1 MPGKVN
7 PTQCEALTMVCAQV
21 MGNDATIG
29 ICASQGHFEL
39 NVFMPVIIHNFTYS
53 VNLLSDAINSFTDNC
68 VVGIVPNEEKMRENL
83 ERSLM
88 NVTYLNTYI
97 GYEKAAV
104 VAKLAHKENI
114 SVKEAIL
121 KLGYMEEEKIDEI
134 FDSVFNS

>member
-1 MPGKVN
+1 MLSF
-7 PTQCEALTMVCAQV
+7 TTLT
-21 MGNDATIG
+21 
-29 ICASQGHFEL
+29 
-39 NVFMPVIIHNFTYS
+39 HNFIWS
-53 VNLLSDAINSFTDNC
+53 VNLLSDAIESFTYNC
-68 VVGIVPNEEKMRENL
+68 VVGIVPDKQKMRENL

-114 SVKEAIL
+114 SVKEALL